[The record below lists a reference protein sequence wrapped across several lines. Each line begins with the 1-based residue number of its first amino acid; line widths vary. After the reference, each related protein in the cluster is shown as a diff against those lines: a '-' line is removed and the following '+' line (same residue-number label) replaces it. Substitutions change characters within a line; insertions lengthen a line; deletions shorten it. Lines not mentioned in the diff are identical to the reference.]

1 MEKLAVVYSRASI
14 GLSSPLVT
22 IETHL
27 ANGIPAFTLV
37 GLPEASVREARERV
51 RSAILTSGFEFPAAR
66 ITVNL
71 APADLPKEGGRF
83 DLAIAISILIASAQL
98 PEAPVKQL
106 ELLGEL
112 ALSGEI
118 RHIPGAIS
126 AAMAA
131 VDARHKLILPP
142 TDAGSAARVEKAQI
156 YAPTSLGELV
166 AWLSGQQSLNLTE
179 PEELPLQGGIP
190 NCGDLRDVIGQN
202 SAKRALLIA
211 AAARHNLLM
220 LGPPGTGKTMLASRL
235 PGILPQL
242 SSAQAI
248 DVAAIESLGANERDL
263 SHWYTPPFRSPHH
276 SASAVALVGGG
287 SKPRPGEISL
297 AHHGVLFLDEMAEF
311 PRVVLDALRQ
321 PLESGVVHI
330 SRAMQQVTFPADF
343 QLIGALNPSPSG
355 YYQGHQARSNVD
367 QILRYLSRLSG
378 PFLDRF
384 DLSVEVTSLPPGS
397 LNQGPT
403 GKSTLE
409 LRELVYKARQ
419 RQLTRQGCLNSEL
432 SGAMLREIAPLNNT
446 EATFLEQAIEKLGL
460 SIRAYHRIWK
470 VALTISDLS
479 QQPLGHAQLVEALG
493 YRAMDRLLNR
503 LTQTV

>member
-1 MEKLAVVYSRASI
+1 MVYSRACI
-14 GLSSPLVT
+14 GLNAPLVT
-22 IETHL
+22 VETHL

-51 RSAILTSGFEFPAAR
+51 RSALLTSGFDFPAAR

-83 DLAIAISILIASAQL
+83 DLAIAVGILVASAQL
-98 PEAPVKQL
+98 PEAPLQQL

-126 AAMAA
+126 AAMASVEA
-131 VDARHKLILPP
+131 HHKLILPP
-142 TDAGSAARVEKAQI
+142 SDACSAARVEHAQI
-156 YAPTSLGELV
+156 YAPSCLSELV
-166 AWLSGQQSLNLTE
+166 AWLSGQQSLPLTRAD
-179 PEELPLQGGIP
+179 ELPLPCNAPEI
-190 NCGDLRDVIGQN
+190 GDFRDVIGQS

-235 PGILPQL
+235 PGILPPL
-242 SSAQAI
+242 NTHQAI
-248 DVAAIESLGANERDL
+248 DVAAIESLGGKERDL

-311 PRVVLDALRQ
+311 PRTVLDALRQ
-321 PLESGVVHI
+321 PLESGIVNI

-384 DLSVEVTSLPPGS
+384 DLSVEVTSLPLGS
-397 LNQGPT
+397 LNQGPQ
-403 GKSTLE
+403 GPSTAE
-409 LRELVYKARQ
+409 LREQVLQARE
-419 RQLTRQGCLNSEL
+419 RQLKRQGCLNSAL

-446 EATFLEQAIEKLGL
+446 QASFLEQAIEKLGL

-470 VALTISDLS
+470 VALTISDLN
-479 QQPLGHAQLVEALG
+479 QQPLEHAHLVEALG
-493 YRAMDRLLNR
+493 YRAMDRLLSR